1 MTAPTKAPKA
11 TPVPETT
18 AKLYFNWKK
27 LLIPLV
33 VGGAIALIPI
43 PGDLEPRAWYMLA
56 LFVATIVAI
65 IAKVMP
71 MGAVCLVALTLSGL
85 LGLTPIKAEQGDVG
99 MLSGFANS
107 TIWLIGIA
115 MFLSRAVIK
124 TGLGRRI
131 ALFFVSVFG
140 KKMIGVAYGFALAD
154 VVIGPGVP
162 SASARGGGIMYPIM
176 QSVASAYGSEAG
188 PTARKAGAFLAI
200 AISQIDAIVCAMF
213 LTAMAGNPIMQS
225 MAADYGVHI
234 TWTSWFVGAVVP
246 GIVALIAIPFF
257 LYKVYPPEIKDSP
270 EIAQFAKKELKEMG
284 PMSRAEAILAAD
296 FVLLLFLWVVGDMVF
311 GINATVSAF
320 IGLVILM
327 LASIMTWDD
336 IIKEKGAW
344 NTIFWFAVLVMMAG
358 ALNTYGV
365 VDWIASSIA
374 GSIGGLSWQLGLF
387 ILILVFFYTRYLFA
401 SATAHIAAMYSA
413 FLATAIALG
422 APPTLAAMALAYTA
436 LLNMGL
442 TQYSGGPGPALFGS
456 GYNSTGQWWGY
467 SFLCSI
473 PSLVIWF
480 VVGGLWFKVLGWW

>member
-1 MTAPTKAPKA
+1 MYFDWRKA
-11 TPVPETT
+11 
-18 AKLYFNWKK
+18 
-27 LLIPLV
+27 LIPLA
-33 VGGAIALIPI
+33 VGVAIALIPE
-43 PGDLEPRAWYMLA
+43 PAGLEPRAWYMLA

-71 MGAVCLVALTLSGL
+71 MGAVCLIALTLSGL
-85 LGLTPIKAEQGDVG
+85 FNLTPISPKEGDVG

-124 TGLGRRI
+124 TGLGRRV
-131 ALFFVSVFG
+131 ALFFISVFG

-154 VVIGPGVP
+154 VILGPGIP

-188 PTARKAGAFLAI
+188 PTSRKAGAFLAI
-200 AISQIDAIVCAMF
+200 AISQIDTIVCAMF

-225 MAADYGVHI
+225 LAADFGVDI
-234 TWTSWFVGAVVP
+234 TWTSWFIGALVP
-246 GIVALIAIPFF
+246 GVVALIVLPFF
-257 LYKVYPPEIKDSP
+257 VYKIYPPEIKDSP
-270 EIAQFAKKELKEMG
+270 EIAAFAKKELSDMG
-284 PMSRAEAILAAD
+284 PMSWAEKILTAD
-296 FVLLLFLWVVGDMVF
+296 FVLLLLLWVVGDMVF
-311 GINATVSAF
+311 GINATISAF

-327 LASIMTWDD
+327 VASIMTWED
-336 IIKEKGAW
+336 IVKERAAW

-358 ALNTYGV
+358 ALNTYGIV
-365 VDWIASSIA
+365 GWIADTISGA
-374 GSIGGLSWQLGLF
+374 IGGLSWQIGLV

-401 SATAHIAAMYSA
+401 SATAHIAAMYAA

-422 APPTLAAMALAYTA
+422 APPTLAAMSLAYTA

-442 TQYSGGPGPALFGS
+442 TQYAGGPGPALYGS
-456 GYNSTGQWWGY
+456 GYNTTGQWWGV
-467 SFLCSI
+467 SFIC
-473 PSLVIWF
+473 SLVSLAIWF

>member
-270 EIAQFAKKELKEMG
+270 EIAQ
-284 PMSRAEAILAAD
+284 
-296 FVLLLFLWVVGDMVF
+296 
-311 GINATVSAF
+311 
-320 IGLVILM
+320 
-327 LASIMTWDD
+327 
-336 IIKEKGAW
+336 
-344 NTIFWFAVLVMMAG
+344 
-358 ALNTYGV
+358 
-365 VDWIASSIA
+365 
-374 GSIGGLSWQLGLF
+374 
-387 ILILVFFYTRYLFA
+387 
-401 SATAHIAAMYSA
+401 
-413 FLATAIALG
+413 
-422 APPTLAAMALAYTA
+422 
-436 LLNMGL
+436 
-442 TQYSGGPGPALFGS
+442 
-456 GYNSTGQWWGY
+456 
-467 SFLCSI
+467 
-473 PSLVIWF
+473 
-480 VVGGLWFKVLGWW
+480 